1 MLPYYEIPPLKIP
14 VPFFGTLPIYPF
26 GVLVATAV
34 LVGSSL
40 ANKRSLKLGLDDEIT
55 EGAAGYAIV
64 VGFITAHLYSAIG
77 YFPERIAENPLY
89 LFKVWD
95 GISSFGGFIGGM
107 CAVIYYLKIKR
118 KVSFWAYGDA
128 IMYGWAVSWIFG
140 RLGCTVAFDHPGSL
154 TTFFLGMP
162 YPGDAEL
169 TAGVRHNLGFYE
181 ALWAMA
187 VSLLF
192 YTQRNKKHFWGWYL
206 ITYGMLYTPFRFG
219 LDFLRAVD
227 KRYAGLTPGQYA
239 AILMFGLTVYAF
251 IKRRGADQAA
261 EVLLDPLKAK
271 AAPAKK
277 QKAKKR

>member
-1 MLPYYEIPPLKIP
+1 MLPYYEIPPLHLGPLTIH
-14 VPFFGTLPIYPF
+14 PF

-40 ANKRSLKLGLDDEIT
+40 ANKRSIAVGLNDEIT

-64 VGFITAHLYSAIG
+64 VGFITAHLYSAIA

-89 LFKVWD
+89 LLKVWD

-107 CAVIYYLKIKR
+107 CAVIYYLKVKR
-118 KVSFWAYGDA
+118 GVSFWAYGDA
-128 IMYGWAVSWIFG
+128 IMYGWAVAWIFG

-162 YPGDAEL
+162 YPGDGEL
-169 TAGVRHNLGFYE
+169 PAGIRHNLGFYE
-181 ALWAMA
+181 AIWAAA

-192 YTQRNKKHFWGWYL
+192 YTQRNKQHFRGWYL
-206 ITYGMLYTPFRFG
+206 IVYGILYTPFRFA

-227 KRYAGLTPGQYA
+227 KRYFGLTPGQYA
-239 AILMFGLTVYAF
+239 AIAMLGLTIFVF
-251 IKRRGADQAA
+251 FKRRGADPSLD
-261 EVLLDPLKAK
+261 VLDDKRSPK
-271 AAPAKK
+271 PTGTNR
-277 QKAKKR
+277 QKAKQKRN